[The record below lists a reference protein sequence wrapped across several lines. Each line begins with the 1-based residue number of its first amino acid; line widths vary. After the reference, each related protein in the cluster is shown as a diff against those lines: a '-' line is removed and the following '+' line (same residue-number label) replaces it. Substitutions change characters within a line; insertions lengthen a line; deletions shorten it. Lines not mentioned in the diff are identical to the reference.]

1 MLHTDADA
9 SRTTLITTAKPG
21 KEPTPETIRQGTV
34 RMEDHPDYDIT
45 VQKVK
50 ESGFEIKD
58 SGIAGVEWLEIYD
71 QARNLLRIEKILHV
85 LKGMRYLDLEH
96 ELGHIE
102 QFNRFGN
109 QVPPTEKLIELPNG
123 RRYKYNI
130 RDRILTVSQSTVT
143 EYHNR
148 LVEFLRLYSRR
159 VDLDLLKE
167 HAAGV
172 DFWQNE
178 YWHKGLSGGRSP
190 SKKAWVNKY
199 FADIEELSIQYD
211 EAIQAINPS

>member
-1 MLHTDADA
+1 MFYTDSNA
-9 SRTTLITTAKPG
+9 SSSTLITTAKLG
-21 KEPTPETIRQGTV
+21 KKPTPKTIRQGTV

-45 VQKVK
+45 VQRVK
-50 ESGFEIKD
+50 DSGFEIKH

-71 QARNLLRIEKILHV
+71 QAGNLLRIEKILHV

-159 VDLDLLKE
+159 VDLELLKE

-172 DFWQNE
+172 DFWRNE
-178 YWHKGLSGGRSP
+178 SWHKGLSGGRSP
-190 SKKAWVNKY
+190 SKKAWANLY
-199 FADIEELSIQYD
+199 FGDIEELSTRYD
-211 EAIQAINPS
+211 EIIQAINPS